1 MKPSSPVVFSLQLRL
16 AGVLAQEGRYLHE
29 PEEGLGYASIVE
41 RRLGDKV
48 LLRLF
53 AME

>member
-1 MKPSSPVVFSLQLRL
+1 LLGFWHK
-16 AGVLAQEGRYLHE
+16 EGRYLHE

-41 RRLGDKV
+41 RWLGDKV

-53 AME
+53 AKQ